1 MFRFA
6 VVLIYQDLKMNLTS
20 SSALPGP
27 FTFSD
32 KPDREGKQAERF
44 RNLKP
49 MGPLADFK
57 ESDLFIQAWK
67 EPGG

>member
-1 MFRFA
+1 
-6 VVLIYQDLKMNLTS
+6 MNLTS